1 MRFLMSAVFL
11 FSALAVP
18 APVSAEEFKLAGTWV
33 LTVDARGGQR
43 DYYLELKQDGSK
55 VSGAFIS
62 PRSGSFAIKEGTL
75 KEGALKLVVPR
86 NLGDAVRIFEIVAKL
101 GADGIFKGTLTVDG
115 NDGGGVVIR
124 KDSTKPTVVGRWV
137 ASAGS
142 KDGEPVRSMIEI
154 TADKDGKLS
163 GRSFSDTGE
172 FPLKTVKFDGK
183 KLSYSLVL
191 EFEGKEGEK
200 ATVTFVVEAELKGR
214 FLMAG
219 KWFDKADANFS
230 GPWTASLAAAEGG
243 RGGARSQGN
252 RRPEGR
258 ERPQGGERPEGGRR
272 PEGSNRRP
280 EGRERPE
287 GPRGEGR
294 PRSAAAAFV
303 GKWYAA
309 VEMPGGEEQK
319 FVFNFQLAG
328 EKVAGS
334 VKAGD
339 GSSFK
344 ILGGSVE
351 GRKITFKIEYSLDGV
366 DTEVELKGELL
377 GRGSIKGSW
386 TAEGEE
392 GEWKGSRSK
401 TI

>member
-18 APVSAEEFKLAGTWV
+18 APVSAEELKLAGTWV

-86 NLGDAVRIFEIVAKL
+86 NLGDAVRIFEILAKL
-101 GADGIFKGTLTVDG
+101 GADGTFKGALTVDG
-115 NDGGGVVIR
+115 NDGGSIVIK
-124 KDSTKPTVVGRWV
+124 KDSTRPTVVGRWM

-163 GRSFSDTGE
+163 GRSFSDSGE
-172 FPLKTVKFDGK
+172 FPLKDVKVDGK

-191 EFEGKEGEK
+191 DFGGEK
-200 ATVTFVVEAELKGR
+200 VTFVVEAELKGR

-219 KWFDKADANFS
+219 KWFDKADASF
-230 GPWTASLAAAEGG
+230 GGAWTANLAAAEGA
-243 RGGARSQGN
+243 RRGARPQGN

-258 ERPQGGERPEGGRR
+258 ERPEGG
-272 PEGSNRRP
+272 RRP

-287 GPRGEGR
+287 GGRGEAGGR
-294 PRSAAAAFV
+294 RPPSTVAFV
-303 GKWYAA
+303 GKWYAD

-344 ILGGSVE
+344 ILGGLVE
-351 GRKITFKIEYSLDGV
+351 GRKITFKISYNLDGV
-366 DTEVELKGELL
+366 DVEVELVGELK
-377 GRGSIKGSW
+377 GRGSITGSW

-392 GEWKGSRSK
+392 GEWKGARSR
-401 TI
+401 TL

>member
-18 APVSAEEFKLAGTWV
+18 APVSAEELKLAGTWV

-86 NLGDAVRIFEIVAKL
+86 NLGDAVRIFEILAKL
-101 GADGIFKGTLTVDG
+101 GADGTFKGALTVDG
-115 NDGGGVVIR
+115 NDGGSIVIK
-124 KDSTKPTVVGRWV
+124 KDSTRPTVVGRWM

-163 GRSFSDTGE
+163 GRSLSDSGE
-172 FPLKTVKFDGK
+172 FPLKDVKVDGK

-191 EFEGKEGEK
+191 DFGGEK
-200 ATVTFVVEAELKGR
+200 VTFVVEAELKGR

-219 KWFDKADANFS
+219 KWFDKADASF
-230 GPWTASLAAAEGG
+230 GGAWTANLAAAEGA
-243 RGGARSQGN
+243 RRGARPQGN

-272 PEGSNRRP
+272 PEG
-280 EGRERPE
+280 RERPE
-287 GPRGEGR
+287 SGRGEAGGR
-294 PRSAAAAFV
+294 RPPSTVAFV
-303 GKWYAA
+303 GKWYAD
-309 VEMPGGEEQK
+309 VEMPDGEAQK

-344 ILGGSVE
+344 ILGGLVE
-351 GRKITFKIEYSLDGV
+351 GRKITFKIAYNLDGV
-366 DTEVELKGELL
+366 DVEVELVGELK
-377 GRGSIKGSW
+377 GRGSITGSW

-392 GEWKGSRSK
+392 GEWKSSRSR
-401 TI
+401 TL

>member
-18 APVSAEEFKLAGTWV
+18 APVSAEELKLAGTWV

-86 NLGDAVRIFEIVAKL
+86 NLGDAVRIFEILAKL
-101 GADGIFKGTLTVDG
+101 GADGTFKGALTVDG
-115 NDGGGVVIR
+115 NDGGSIVIK
-124 KDSTKPTVVGRWV
+124 KDSTRPTVVGRWM

-163 GRSFSDTGE
+163 GRSLSDSGE
-172 FPLKTVKFDGK
+172 FPLKDVKVDGK

-191 EFEGKEGEK
+191 DFGGEK
-200 ATVTFVVEAELKGR
+200 VTFVVEAELKGR

-219 KWFDKADANFS
+219 KWFDKADASF
-230 GPWTASLAAAEGG
+230 GGAWTANLAAAEGA
-243 RGGARSQGN
+243 RRGARPQGN

-272 PEGSNRRP
+272 PEG
-280 EGRERPE
+280 RERPE
-287 GPRGEGR
+287 SGRGEAGGR
-294 PRSAAAAFV
+294 RPPSTVAFV
-303 GKWYAA
+303 GKWYAD

-344 ILGGSVE
+344 ILGGLVE
-351 GRKITFKIEYSLDGV
+351 GRKITFKIAYNLDGV
-366 DTEVELKGELL
+366 DVEVELVGELK
-377 GRGSIKGSW
+377 GRGSITGSW

-401 TI
+401 TL

>member
-1 MRFLMSAVFL
+1 MSAVFL

-18 APVSAEEFKLAGTWV
+18 APVSAEELKLAGTWV

-86 NLGDAVRIFEIVAKL
+86 NLGDAVRIFEVLAKL
-101 GADGIFKGTLTVDG
+101 GADGTFKGALTVDG
-115 NDGGGVVIR
+115 NDGGSIVIK
-124 KDSTKPTVVGRWV
+124 KDSTRPTVVGRWM

-142 KDGEPVRSMIEI
+142 KDGEPVRSMVEI

-163 GRSFSDTGE
+163 GRSFSDSGE
-172 FPLKTVKFDGK
+172 FPLKDVKLDGK

-191 EFEGKEGEK
+191 DFGGEK
-200 ATVTFVVEAELKGR
+200 VTFVVEAELKGR

-219 KWFDKADANFS
+219 KWFDKADASFGGS
-230 GPWTASLAAAEGG
+230 WTANLAAAEGA
-243 RGGARSQGN
+243 RRGARPQGN

-272 PEGSNRRP
+272 PEG
-280 EGRERPE
+280 RERPE
-287 GPRGEGR
+287 SGRGEAGGR
-294 PRSAAAAFV
+294 RPPSTVAFV
-303 GKWYAA
+303 GKWYAD

-328 EKVAGS
+328 EKVGGS

-351 GRKITFKIEYSLDGV
+351 GRKITFKIAYNLDGV
-366 DTEVELKGELL
+366 DVEVELAGELK
-377 GRGSIKGSW
+377 GRGSITGSW

-401 TI
+401 TL

>member
-11 FSALAVP
+11 LSALAVP
-18 APVSAEEFKLAGTWV
+18 PPVSAEEIKLDGTWV
-33 LTVDARGGQR
+33 LTVDDRGRQR

-101 GADGIFKGTLTVDG
+101 GADGTFKGALTVDG
-115 NDGGGVVIR
+115 NDGGGVVIK
-124 KDSTKPTVVGRWV
+124 KDSTRPTVVGRWM

-154 TADKDGKLS
+154 IADKAGKLS
-163 GRSFSDTGE
+163 GRSFSDSGE
-172 FPLKTVKFDGK
+172 FPLKDVKLDGK

-191 EFEGKEGEK
+191 DFGGEK
-200 ATVTFVVEAELKGR
+200 VTFVVEAELKGR

-219 KWFDKADANFS
+219 KWFDKADASFGGS
-230 GPWTASLAAAEGG
+230 WTANPAAAEGA
-243 RGGARSQGN
+243 RRGARPQGN

-272 PEGSNRRP
+272 PEGSGRRP
-280 EGRERPE
+280 EGGERPE
-287 GPRGEGR
+287 GGRGEAGGRR
-294 PRSAAAAFV
+294 PRSATAAFV

-309 VEMPGGEEQK
+309 VEMPGGEGQK
-319 FVFNFQLAG
+319 FVFNFQFAG

-351 GRKITFKIEYSLDGV
+351 GRKITFKIEYNLDGV
-366 DTEVELKGELL
+366 EVEVELKGELKS
-377 GRGSIKGSW
+377 RGSIDGSW
-386 TAEGEE
+386 SAEGEE
-392 GEWKGSRSK
+392 GEWKGSRSQ
-401 TI
+401 TL

>member
-18 APVSAEEFKLAGTWV
+18 APVSAEELKLAGTWV

-75 KEGALKLVVPR
+75 KDGALKLVVPR
-86 NLGDAVRIFEIVAKL
+86 NLGDAVRIFEILAKL
-101 GADGIFKGTLTVDG
+101 GADGTFKGALTVDG
-115 NDGGGVVIR
+115 NDGGSIVIK
-124 KDSTKPTVVGRWV
+124 KDSTRPTVVGRWM

-163 GRSFSDTGE
+163 GRSFSDSGE
-172 FPLKTVKFDGK
+172 FPLKDVKLDGK

-191 EFEGKEGEK
+191 DFGGEK
-200 ATVTFVVEAELKGR
+200 VTFVVEAELKGR

-219 KWFDKADANFS
+219 KWFDKADASFGGS
-230 GPWTASLAAAEGG
+230 WTANLAAAEGA
-243 RGGARSQGN
+243 RRGARPQGN

-272 PEGSNRRP
+272 PEGQ
-280 EGRERPE
+280 
-287 GPRGEGR
+287 RGEGR
-294 PRSAAAAFV
+294 PRSAVAAFV
-303 GKWYAA
+303 GKWYAD
-309 VEMPGGEEQK
+309 VEMPDGEAQK

-344 ILGGSVE
+344 ILGGLVE
-351 GRKITFKIEYSLDGV
+351 GRKITFKIAYNLDGV
-366 DTEVELKGELL
+366 DVEVELVGELK
-377 GRGSIKGSW
+377 GRGSITGSW

-401 TI
+401 TL

>member
-18 APVSAEEFKLAGTWV
+18 APVSAEELKLAGTWV

-86 NLGDAVRIFEIVAKL
+86 NLGDAVRIFEILAKL
-101 GADGIFKGTLTVDG
+101 GADGTFKGALTVDG
-115 NDGGGVVIR
+115 NDGGSIVIK
-124 KDSTKPTVVGRWV
+124 KDSTRPTVVGRWM

-163 GRSFSDTGE
+163 GRSFSDSGE
-172 FPLKTVKFDGK
+172 FPLKDVKVDGK

-191 EFEGKEGEK
+191 DFGGEK
-200 ATVTFVVEAELKGR
+200 VTFVVEAELKGR

-219 KWFDKADANFS
+219 KWFDKADASF
-230 GPWTASLAAAEGG
+230 GGAWTANLAAAEGA
-243 RGGARSQGN
+243 RRGARPQGN

-272 PEGSNRRP
+272 PEG
-280 EGRERPE
+280 RERPE
-287 GPRGEGR
+287 GQRGEGR
-294 PRSAAAAFV
+294 PRSAGAAFV
-303 GKWYAA
+303 GKWYAD
-309 VEMPGGEEQK
+309 VEMPDGEAQK

-328 EKVAGS
+328 EKVSGS
-334 VKAGD
+334 VKAGG

-344 ILGGSVE
+344 IA
-351 GRKITFKIEYSLDGV
+351 YNLDGV
-366 DTEVELKGELL
+366 DVEVELVGELK
-377 GRGSIKGSW
+377 GRGSITGSW

-392 GEWKGSRSK
+392 GEWKGARSK
-401 TI
+401 TL

>member
-18 APVSAEEFKLAGTWV
+18 APVSAEELKLAGTWV

-86 NLGDAVRIFEIVAKL
+86 NLGDAVRIFEILAKL
-101 GADGIFKGTLTVDG
+101 GADGTFKGALTVDG
-115 NDGGGVVIR
+115 NDGGSIVIK
-124 KDSTKPTVVGRWV
+124 KDSTRPTVVGRWM

-163 GRSFSDTGE
+163 GRSLSDSGE
-172 FPLKTVKFDGK
+172 FPLKDVKVDGK

-191 EFEGKEGEK
+191 DFGGEK
-200 ATVTFVVEAELKGR
+200 VTFVVEAELKGR

-219 KWFDKADANFS
+219 KWFDKADASF
-230 GPWTASLAAAEGG
+230 GGAWTANLAAAEGA
-243 RGGARSQGN
+243 RRGARPQGN

-272 PEGSNRRP
+272 PEG
-280 EGRERPE
+280 RERPE
-287 GPRGEGR
+287 SGRGEAGGR
-294 PRSAAAAFV
+294 RPPSTVAFV
-303 GKWYAA
+303 GKWYAD

-344 ILGGSVE
+344 ILGGLVE
-351 GRKITFKIEYSLDGV
+351 GRKITFKIAYNLDGV
-366 DTEVELKGELL
+366 DVEVELVGELK
-377 GRGSIKGSW
+377 GRGSITGSW

-392 GEWKGSRSK
+392 GEWKSSRSR
-401 TI
+401 TL

>member
-1 MRFLMSAVFL
+1 MRFLMSAAFP

-18 APVSAEEFKLAGTWV
+18 APVSAEELKLDGTWV
-33 LTVDARGGQR
+33 LTVDARGRQR
-43 DYYLELKQDGSK
+43 DYYLELKQDGPK
-55 VSGAFIS
+55 VSGSFIS

-101 GADGIFKGTLTVDG
+101 GTDGTFKGTLAVDG
-115 NDGGGVVIR
+115 NDGGAIVIK
-124 KDSTKPTVVGRWV
+124 KDSTRPTVVGRWM

-163 GRSFSDTGE
+163 GRSFSDSGE
-172 FPLKTVKFDGK
+172 FPLNAVKFDGK

-191 EFEGKEGEK
+191 DFEGEK
-200 ATVTFVVEAELKGR
+200 VTFVVEAELKGR

-219 KWFDKADANFS
+219 KWFDKADANFG
-230 GPWTASLAAAEGG
+230 GPWTANLGAADGG
-243 RGGARSQGN
+243 RSGARPQGN

-272 PEGSNRRP
+272 PEGSGRRP
-280 EGRERPE
+280 EGGERPE
-287 GPRGEGR
+287 GGRGEAGGRR

-309 VEMPGGEEQK
+309 VEMPGGEGQK
-319 FVFNFQLAG
+319 FVFNFQFAG

-351 GRKITFKIEYSLDGV
+351 GRKITFKIEYNLDGV
-366 DTEVELKGELL
+366 EVEVELKGELK
-377 GRGSIKGSW
+377 GRGSIDGSW
-386 TAEGEE
+386 SAEGEE
-392 GEWKGSRSK
+392 GEWKGSRSQ
-401 TI
+401 TL

>member
-18 APVSAEEFKLAGTWV
+18 APVSAEELKLAGTWV

-86 NLGDAVRIFEIVAKL
+86 NLGDAVRIFEVLAKL
-101 GADGIFKGTLTVDG
+101 GADGTFKGALTVDG
-115 NDGGGVVIR
+115 NDGGSIVIK
-124 KDSTKPTVVGRWV
+124 KDSTRPTVVGRWM

-163 GRSFSDTGE
+163 GRSFSDSGE
-172 FPLKTVKFDGK
+172 FPLKDVKVDGK

-191 EFEGKEGEK
+191 DFGGEK
-200 ATVTFVVEAELKGR
+200 VTFVVEAELKGR

-219 KWFDKADANFS
+219 KWFDKADASF
-230 GPWTASLAAAEGG
+230 GGAWTANLAAAEGA
-243 RGGARSQGN
+243 RRGARPQGN

-258 ERPQGGERPEGGRR
+258 ERPEGG
-272 PEGSNRRP
+272 RRP

-287 GPRGEGR
+287 GGRGEAGGR
-294 PRSAAAAFV
+294 RPPSTVAFV
-303 GKWYAA
+303 GKWYAD

-344 ILGGSVE
+344 ILGGLVE
-351 GRKITFKIEYSLDGV
+351 GRKITFKISYNLDGV
-366 DTEVELKGELL
+366 DVEVELVGELK
-377 GRGSIKGSW
+377 GRGSITGSW

-392 GEWKGSRSK
+392 GEWKGARSR
-401 TI
+401 TL

>member
-18 APVSAEEFKLAGTWV
+18 APVSAEELRLDGTWV
-33 LTVDARGGQR
+33 LTVDARGRQR

-55 VSGAFIS
+55 VSGSFIS
-62 PRSGSFAIKEGTL
+62 PRSGPFAIKEGTL
-75 KEGALKLVVPR
+75 KDGALKLVVPR
-86 NLGDAVRIFEIVAKL
+86 NLGDAVRIFEILAKL
-101 GADGIFKGTLTVDG
+101 GADGTFKGALTVDG
-115 NDGGGVVIR
+115 NDGGAIVIK
-124 KDSTKPTVVGRWV
+124 KDSTRPTVVGRWM

-154 TADKDGKLS
+154 AADKDGKLS
-163 GRSFSDTGE
+163 GRSISDSGE
-172 FPLKTVKFDGK
+172 FPLKDVKLDGK

-191 EFEGKEGEK
+191 DFGGEK
-200 ATVTFVVEAELKGR
+200 VTFVVEAELKGR

-219 KWFDKADANFS
+219 KWFDKADASF
-230 GPWTASLAAAEGG
+230 GGAWTANLAAAGG
-243 RGGARSQGN
+243 RAGGQRSQGN

-272 PEGSNRRP
+272 PEG
-280 EGRERPE
+280 RERPE
-287 GPRGEGR
+287 SGRGEAGGR
-294 PRSAAAAFV
+294 RPPSTAAFV
-303 GKWYAA
+303 GKWYAD

-328 EKVAGS
+328 EKVGGS

-351 GRKITFKIEYSLDGV
+351 GRKITFKITYNLDGV
-366 DTEVELKGELL
+366 DAEVELVGELK
-377 GRGSIKGSW
+377 GRGSISGSW

-401 TI
+401 TL

>member
-1 MRFLMSAVFL
+1 MKVFMSAAFL
-11 FSALAVP
+11 LSALTVP
-18 APVSAEEFKLAGTWV
+18 TPASAEELKLDGTWV
-33 LTVDARGGQR
+33 LTVEDRGRQR

-86 NLGDAVRIFEIVAKL
+86 NLGDAVRIFEILAKL
-101 GADGIFKGTLTVDG
+101 GADGTFKGTLTVDG
-115 NDGGGVVIR
+115 NDGGGVVIK
-124 KDSTKPTVVGRWV
+124 KDSTRPTVVGRWM

-163 GRSFSDTGE
+163 GRSFSDSGE
-172 FPLKTVKFDGK
+172 FPLKDVKLDGK
-183 KLSYSLVL
+183 KLSYTLVL
-191 EFEGKEGEK
+191 DFGGEK
-200 ATVTFVVEAELKGR
+200 VTFVVEAELKGR
-214 FLMAG
+214 FLMSG
-219 KWFDKADANFS
+219 KWFDKADASFGGS
-230 GPWTASLAAAEGG
+230 WTANLAAAEGA
-243 RGGARSQGN
+243 RRGARPQGN

-272 PEGSNRRP
+272 PEGSGRRP
-280 EGRERPE
+280 EGGERPE
-287 GPRGEGR
+287 GGRGEAGGRR

-309 VEMPGGEEQK
+309 VEMPGGEGQK
-319 FVFNFQLAG
+319 FVFNFQFAG

-334 VKAGD
+334 VTAGD

-351 GRKITFKIEYSLDGV
+351 GRKITFKIEYNLDGV
-366 DTEVELKGELL
+366 EVEVELQGELK
-377 GRGSIKGSW
+377 GRGSIDGSW
-386 TAEGEE
+386 SAEGEE
-392 GEWKGSRSK
+392 GEWKGSRSQ
-401 TI
+401 TL

>member
-18 APVSAEEFKLAGTWV
+18 APVSAEELKLDGTWV

-75 KEGALKLVVPR
+75 KDGALKLVVPR
-86 NLGDAVRIFEIVAKL
+86 NLGDAVRTFEIVAKL
-101 GADGIFKGTLTVDG
+101 GADGTFKGTLTVDG
-115 NDGGGVVIR
+115 NDGGGVVIK
-124 KDSTKPTVVGRWV
+124 KDSTRPTVVGRWM

-142 KDGEPVRSMIEI
+142 KDGEPVRSMVEI

-163 GRSFSDTGE
+163 GRSFSDSGD
-172 FPLKTVKFDGK
+172 FPLKDVKLDGK

-191 EFEGKEGEK
+191 DFGGEK
-200 ATVTFVVEAELKGR
+200 VTFVVEAELKGR

-219 KWFDKADANFS
+219 KWFDKADASFGGS
-230 GPWTASLAAAEGG
+230 WTANLAAAEGA
-243 RGGARSQGN
+243 RRGARPQGN

-272 PEGSNRRP
+272 PEG
-280 EGRERPE
+280 RERPE
-287 GPRGEGR
+287 SGRGEAGGR
-294 PRSAAAAFV
+294 RPPSTVAFV
-303 GKWYAA
+303 GKWYAD
-309 VEMPGGEEQK
+309 VEMPDGEAQK

-344 ILGGSVE
+344 ILGGLVE
-351 GRKITFKIEYSLDGV
+351 GRKITFKIAYNLDGV
-366 DTEVELKGELL
+366 DVEVELVGELK
-377 GRGSIKGSW
+377 GRGSITGSW

-401 TI
+401 TL

>member
-1 MRFLMSAVFL
+1 MSAVFL

-18 APVSAEEFKLAGTWV
+18 APVSAEELKLAGTWV

-86 NLGDAVRIFEIVAKL
+86 NLGDAVRIFEVLAKL
-101 GADGIFKGTLTVDG
+101 GADGTFKGALTVDG
-115 NDGGGVVIR
+115 NDGGSIVIK
-124 KDSTKPTVVGRWV
+124 KDSTRPTVVGRWM

-142 KDGEPVRSMIEI
+142 KDGEPVRSMVEI

-163 GRSFSDTGE
+163 GRSFSDSGE
-172 FPLKTVKFDGK
+172 FPLKDVKLDGK

-191 EFEGKEGEK
+191 DFGGEK
-200 ATVTFVVEAELKGR
+200 VTFVVEAELKGR

-219 KWFDKADANFS
+219 KWFDKADASFGGS
-230 GPWTASLAAAEGG
+230 WTANLAAAEGA
-243 RGGARSQGN
+243 RRGARPQGN

-272 PEGSNRRP
+272 PEG
-280 EGRERPE
+280 RERPE
-287 GPRGEGR
+287 SGRGEAGGR
-294 PRSAAAAFV
+294 RPPSTVAFV
-303 GKWYAA
+303 GKWYAD

-344 ILGGSVE
+344 ILGGLVE
-351 GRKITFKIEYSLDGV
+351 GRKITFKIAYNLDGV
-366 DTEVELKGELL
+366 DVEVELVGELK
-377 GRGSIKGSW
+377 GRGSITGSW

-401 TI
+401 TL

>member
-18 APVSAEEFKLAGTWV
+18 APVSAEELKLAGTWV

-86 NLGDAVRIFEIVAKL
+86 NLGDAVRIFEILAKL
-101 GADGIFKGTLTVDG
+101 GADGTFKGALTVDG
-115 NDGGGVVIR
+115 NDGGSIVIK
-124 KDSTKPTVVGRWV
+124 KDSTRPTVVGRWM

-163 GRSFSDTGE
+163 GRSLSDSGE
-172 FPLKTVKFDGK
+172 FPLKDVKVDGK

-191 EFEGKEGEK
+191 DFGGEK
-200 ATVTFVVEAELKGR
+200 VTFVVEAELKGR

-219 KWFDKADANFS
+219 KWFDKADASFGGS
-230 GPWTASLAAAEGG
+230 WTANLAAAEGA
-243 RGGARSQGN
+243 RRGARPQGN

-272 PEGSNRRP
+272 PEG
-280 EGRERPE
+280 RERPE
-287 GPRGEGR
+287 SGRGEAGGR
-294 PRSAAAAFV
+294 RPPSTVAFV
-303 GKWYAA
+303 GKWYAD

-344 ILGGSVE
+344 ILGGLVE
-351 GRKITFKIEYSLDGV
+351 GRKITFKIAYNLDGV
-366 DTEVELKGELL
+366 DVEVELVGELK
-377 GRGSIKGSW
+377 GRGSITGSW

-392 GEWKGSRSK
+392 GEWKSSRSR
-401 TI
+401 TL

>member
-1 MRFLMSAVFL
+1 MSAVFL

-18 APVSAEEFKLAGTWV
+18 APVSAEELKLAGTWV

-86 NLGDAVRIFEIVAKL
+86 NLGDAVRIFEVLAKL
-101 GADGIFKGTLTVDG
+101 GADGTFKGALTVDG
-115 NDGGGVVIR
+115 NDGGSIVIK
-124 KDSTKPTVVGRWV
+124 KDSTRPTVVGRWM

-142 KDGEPVRSMIEI
+142 KDGEPVRSMVEI

-163 GRSFSDTGE
+163 GRSFSDSGE
-172 FPLKTVKFDGK
+172 FPLKDVKLDGK

-191 EFEGKEGEK
+191 DFGGEK
-200 ATVTFVVEAELKGR
+200 VTFVVEAELKGR

-219 KWFDKADANFS
+219 KWFDKADASF
-230 GPWTASLAAAEGG
+230 GGAWTANLAAAEGA
-243 RGGARSQGN
+243 RRGARPQGN

-272 PEGSNRRP
+272 PEG
-280 EGRERPE
+280 RERPE
-287 GPRGEGR
+287 SGRGEAGGR
-294 PRSAAAAFV
+294 RPPSTVAFV
-303 GKWYAA
+303 GKWYAD

-344 ILGGSVE
+344 ILGGLVE
-351 GRKITFKIEYSLDGV
+351 GRKITFKIAYNLDGV
-366 DTEVELKGELL
+366 DVEVELVGELK
-377 GRGSIKGSW
+377 GRGSITGSW

-401 TI
+401 TL

>member
-18 APVSAEEFKLAGTWV
+18 APVSAEELKLAGTWV

-86 NLGDAVRIFEIVAKL
+86 NLGDAVRIFEVLAKL
-101 GADGIFKGTLTVDG
+101 GADGTFKGALTVDG
-115 NDGGGVVIR
+115 NDGGSIVIK
-124 KDSTKPTVVGRWV
+124 KDSTRPTVVGRWM

-142 KDGEPVRSMIEI
+142 KDGEPVRSMVEI

-163 GRSFSDTGE
+163 GRSFSDSGE
-172 FPLKTVKFDGK
+172 FPLKDVKLDGK

-191 EFEGKEGEK
+191 DFGGEK
-200 ATVTFVVEAELKGR
+200 VTFVVEAELKGR

-219 KWFDKADANFS
+219 KWFDTADAS
-230 GPWTASLAAAEGG
+230 CGGSWTANLAAAEGA
-243 RGGARSQGN
+243 RRGARPQGN

-272 PEGSNRRP
+272 PEG
-280 EGRERPE
+280 RERPE
-287 GPRGEGR
+287 SGRGEAGGR
-294 PRSAAAAFV
+294 RPPSTVAFV
-303 GKWYAA
+303 GKWYAD

-344 ILGGSVE
+344 ILGGLVE
-351 GRKITFKIEYSLDGV
+351 GRKITFKIAYNLDGV
-366 DTEVELKGELL
+366 DVEVELAGELK
-377 GRGSIKGSW
+377 GRGSITGSW

-401 TI
+401 TL

>member
-18 APVSAEEFKLAGTWV
+18 APVSAEELKLAGTWV

-75 KEGALKLVVPR
+75 KDGALKLVVPR
-86 NLGDAVRIFEIVAKL
+86 NLGDAVRIFEILAKL
-101 GADGIFKGTLTVDG
+101 GADGTFKGTLTVDG
-115 NDGGGVVIR
+115 NDGGGVVIK
-124 KDSTKPTVVGRWV
+124 KDSTRATVVGRWM

-142 KDGEPVRSMIEI
+142 KDGEPVRSMVEI

-163 GRSFSDTGE
+163 GRSFSDSGE
-172 FPLKTVKFDGK
+172 FPLKDVKLDGK

-191 EFEGKEGEK
+191 DFGGEK
-200 ATVTFVVEAELKGR
+200 VTFVVEAELKGR

-219 KWFDKADANFS
+219 KWFDKADASFGGS
-230 GPWTASLAAAEGG
+230 WTANLAAAEGA
-243 RGGARSQGN
+243 RRGARPQGN

-272 PEGSNRRP
+272 PEG
-280 EGRERPE
+280 RERPE
-287 GPRGEGR
+287 GGRGEAGGR
-294 PRSAAAAFV
+294 RPPSTVAFV
-303 GKWYAA
+303 GKWYAD

-344 ILGGSVE
+344 ILGGLVE
-351 GRKITFKIEYSLDGV
+351 GRKITFKIAYNLDGV
-366 DTEVELKGELL
+366 DVEVELVGELK
-377 GRGSIKGSW
+377 GRGSITGSW

-401 TI
+401 TL

>member
-11 FSALAVP
+11 FSALTVP
-18 APVSAEEFKLAGTWV
+18 SPASAEEPKLAGTWV
-33 LTVDARGGQR
+33 LTVDGRGGQR

-75 KEGALKLVVPR
+75 KDGALKLVVPR
-86 NLGDAVRIFEIVAKL
+86 NLGDAVRIFEILAKL
-101 GADGIFKGTLTVDG
+101 GSDGTFKGTLTVDG
-115 NDGGGVVIR
+115 NDGGGVVIK
-124 KDSTKPTVVGRWV
+124 KDNTKPTVVGRWM

-142 KDGEPVRSMIEI
+142 KDGEPVRSMVEI
-154 TADKDGKLS
+154 TAGKDGKLS
-163 GRSFSDTGE
+163 GRSFSDRGE
-172 FPLKTVKFDGK
+172 FPLKDVKLDGK

-191 EFEGKEGEK
+191 DFEGEK
-200 ATVTFVVEAELKGR
+200 VTFVVEAELKGR

-219 KWFDKADANFS
+219 KWFDKADAAFG
-230 GPWTASLAAAEGG
+230 GPWTANLAAAEGG
-243 RGGARSQGN
+243 RRGARPQGN

-258 ERPQGGERPEGGRR
+258 QRPQGGERPEGGRR
-272 PEGSNRRP
+272 PEG
-280 EGRERPE
+280 RERPE
-287 GPRGEGR
+287 SGRGEAGGRR

-309 VEMPGGEEQK
+309 VEMPDGEEQK
-319 FVFNFQLAG
+319 FVFNFQFAG

-351 GRKITFKIEYSLDGV
+351 GRKITFKIEYNLDGIEV
-366 DTEVELKGELL
+366 EVELQGALK
-377 GRGSIKGSW
+377 GRGSIDGSW
-386 TAEGEE
+386 SAEGEE
-392 GEWKGSRSK
+392 GGWKGSRSQ
-401 TI
+401 TL

>member
-1 MRFLMSAVFL
+1 MRFLMSAAFL

-18 APVSAEEFKLAGTWV
+18 APVSAEELKLDGTWV
-33 LTVDARGGQR
+33 LTVDGRGGQR
-43 DYYLELKQDGSK
+43 DYYLELKQAGSK

-75 KEGALKLVVPR
+75 KDGALKLVVPR
-86 NLGDAVRIFEIVAKL
+86 NLGDAVRIFEILAKV

-115 NDGGGVVIR
+115 NDGGGIVIK
-124 KDSTKPTVVGRWV
+124 KDNTKPTVVGRWM

-142 KDGEPVRSMIEI
+142 KDGEPVRSMVEI

-163 GRSFSDTGE
+163 GRSFSDSGE
-172 FPLKTVKFDGK
+172 FPLKDVKLAGK

-191 EFEGKEGEK
+191 DFGGEK
-200 ATVTFVVEAELKGR
+200 VTFVVEAELKGR

-219 KWFDKADANFS
+219 KWFDKADASFG
-230 GPWTASLAAAEGG
+230 GPWTANLAAAEGA
-243 RGGARSQGN
+243 RRGARPQGN

-272 PEGSNRRP
+272 PEGSGRRP

-287 GPRGEGR
+287 GGRGEAGGRR

-319 FVFNFQLAG
+319 FVFNFQFAG

-351 GRKITFKIEYSLDGV
+351 GRKITFKIEYNLDGAEV
-366 DTEVELKGELL
+366 EVELQGELK
-377 GRGSIKGSW
+377 GRGSIDGSW
-386 TAEGEE
+386 SAEGEE
-392 GEWKGSRSK
+392 GGWKGSRSQ
-401 TI
+401 TL

>member
-1 MRFLMSAVFL
+1 
-11 FSALAVP
+11 
-18 APVSAEEFKLAGTWV
+18 
-33 LTVDARGGQR
+33 
-43 DYYLELKQDGSK
+43 
-55 VSGAFIS
+55 
-62 PRSGSFAIKEGTL
+62 
-75 KEGALKLVVPR
+75 
-86 NLGDAVRIFEIVAKL
+86 
-101 GADGIFKGTLTVDG
+101 
-115 NDGGGVVIR
+115 
-124 KDSTKPTVVGRWV
+124 
-137 ASAGS
+137 
-142 KDGEPVRSMIEI
+142 
-154 TADKDGKLS
+154 
-163 GRSFSDTGE
+163 
-172 FPLKTVKFDGK
+172 
-183 KLSYSLVL
+183 
-191 EFEGKEGEK
+191 
-200 ATVTFVVEAELKGR
+200 
-214 FLMAG
+214 
-219 KWFDKADANFS
+219 
-230 GPWTASLAAAEGG
+230 
-243 RGGARSQGN
+243 
-252 RRPEGR
+252 PEGR
-258 ERPQGGERPEGGRR
+258 ERPEGGERSEGG
-272 PEGSNRRP
+272 RRP

>member
-1 MRFLMSAVFL
+1 MSAVFL

-18 APVSAEEFKLAGTWV
+18 APVSAEELKLAGTWV

-86 NLGDAVRIFEIVAKL
+86 NLGDAVRIFEVLAKL
-101 GADGIFKGTLTVDG
+101 GADGTFKGALTVDG
-115 NDGGGVVIR
+115 NDGGSIVIK
-124 KDSTKPTVVGRWV
+124 KDSTRPTVVGRWM

-142 KDGEPVRSMIEI
+142 KDGEPVRSMVEI

-163 GRSFSDTGE
+163 GRSFSDSGE
-172 FPLKTVKFDGK
+172 FPLKDVKLDGK

-191 EFEGKEGEK
+191 DFGGEK
-200 ATVTFVVEAELKGR
+200 VTFVVEAELKGR

-219 KWFDKADANFS
+219 KWFDKADASFGGS
-230 GPWTASLAAAEGG
+230 WTANLAAAEGA
-243 RGGARSQGN
+243 RRGARPQGN

-272 PEGSNRRP
+272 PEG
-280 EGRERPE
+280 RERPE
-287 GPRGEGR
+287 SGRGEAGGR
-294 PRSAAAAFV
+294 RPPSTVAFV
-303 GKWYAA
+303 GKWYAD

-344 ILGGSVE
+344 ILGGLVE
-351 GRKITFKIEYSLDGV
+351 GRKITFKIAYNLDGV
-366 DTEVELKGELL
+366 DVEVELAGELK
-377 GRGSIKGSW
+377 GRGSITGSW
-386 TAEGEE
+386 TAEGDE

-401 TI
+401 TL

>member
-1 MRFLMSAVFL
+1 MSAVFL

-18 APVSAEEFKLAGTWV
+18 APVSAEELKLAGTWV

-86 NLGDAVRIFEIVAKL
+86 NLGDAVRIFEVLAKL
-101 GADGIFKGTLTVDG
+101 GADGTFKGALTVDG
-115 NDGGGVVIR
+115 NDGGSIVIK
-124 KDSTKPTVVGRWV
+124 KDSTRPTVVGRWM

-163 GRSFSDTGE
+163 GRSLSDSGE
-172 FPLKTVKFDGK
+172 FPLKDVKVDGK

-191 EFEGKEGEK
+191 DFGGEK
-200 ATVTFVVEAELKGR
+200 VTFVVEAELKGR

-219 KWFDKADANFS
+219 KWFDKADASF
-230 GPWTASLAAAEGG
+230 GGAWTANLAAAEGA
-243 RGGARSQGN
+243 RRGARPQGN

-272 PEGSNRRP
+272 PEG
-280 EGRERPE
+280 RERPE
-287 GPRGEGR
+287 SGRGEAGGR
-294 PRSAAAAFV
+294 RPPSTVAFV
-303 GKWYAA
+303 GKWYAD

-344 ILGGSVE
+344 ILGGLVE
-351 GRKITFKIEYSLDGV
+351 GRKITFKIAYNLDGV
-366 DTEVELKGELL
+366 DVEVELVGELK
-377 GRGSIKGSW
+377 GRGSITGSW

-392 GEWKGSRSK
+392 GEWKSSRSR
-401 TI
+401 TL

>member
-1 MRFLMSAVFL
+1 MRAFIAAAFFLSGFITPHSAY
-11 FSALAVP
+11 S
-18 APVSAEEFKLAGTWV
+18 EEVRLEGTWV
-33 LTVDARGGQR
+33 ITVDDRGRQR
-43 DYYLELKQDGSK
+43 DYYLELKQDGTK

-62 PRSGSFAIKEGTL
+62 PRSGAYAIKEGSLT
-75 KEGALKLVVPR
+75 KGGLKLVIPR
-86 NLGDAVRIFEIVAKL
+86 DFGDVVRVFEIEAML
-101 GADGIFKGTLTVDG
+101 GKDGSFTGTLTVDG
-115 NDGGGVVIR
+115 NEGGGVVIK
-124 KDSTKPTVVGRWV
+124 KDNTRPTAVGRWTAM
-137 ASAGS
+137 ASS
-142 KDGEPVRSMIEI
+142 KDGEPVRSTIEI
-154 TADKDGKLS
+154 SADKEGKLS
-163 GRSFSDTGE
+163 GRSLSDSGE
-172 FPLKTVKFDGK
+172 LPLQAVKFDGK
-183 KLSYSLVL
+183 KLSYSLVID
-191 EFEGKEGEK
+191 FGGEK
-200 ATVTFVVEAELKGR
+200 VTFVVEAELKGR
-214 FLMAG
+214 FLMSG
-219 KWFDKADANFS
+219 KWFDKDDPRFGGS
-230 GPWTASLAAAEGG
+230 WTASLASAGERGDRAQRPEG
-243 RGGARSQGN
+243 RGRSGGN

-258 ERPQGGERPEGGRR
+258 EGPEGGERPEGGRR
-272 PEGSNRRP
+272 PEG
-280 EGRERPE
+280 RERPD

-303 GKWYAA
+303 GTWYAA

-351 GRKITFKIEYSLDGV
+351 GRKITFKIEYNLDGV

-386 TAEGEE
+386 AAEGEE

>member
-1 MRFLMSAVFL
+1 
-11 FSALAVP
+11 
-18 APVSAEEFKLAGTWV
+18 PVSAEELKLDGTWV
-33 LTVDARGGQR
+33 LTVDDRGRQR

-101 GADGIFKGTLTVDG
+101 GADGTFKGTLAVDG
-115 NDGGGVVIR
+115 NDGGGVVIK
-124 KDSTKPTVVGRWV
+124 KDNTKPTVVGRWM

-163 GRSFSDTGE
+163 GRSFSDSGE
-172 FPLKTVKFDGK
+172 FPLNAVKLDGK

-191 EFEGKEGEK
+191 DFGGEK
-200 ATVTFVVEAELKGR
+200 VTFVVEAELKGR

-219 KWFDKADANFS
+219 KWFDKADASFGGS
-230 GPWTASLAAAEGG
+230 WTANLAAAEG
-243 RGGARSQGN
+243 ARRSARPQGN

-272 PEGSNRRP
+272 PEGSGRRP
-280 EGRERPE
+280 EGGERTE
-287 GPRGEGR
+287 GGRGETGGRR
-294 PRSAAAAFV
+294 PRSAAFV

-309 VEMPGGEEQK
+309 VEMPGGEGQK
-319 FVFNFQLAG
+319 FVFNFQFAG

-334 VKAGD
+334 VTAGD

-351 GRKITFKIEYSLDGV
+351 GRKITFKIEYNLDGV
-366 DTEVELKGELL
+366 EVEVELQGELK
-377 GRGSIKGSW
+377 GRGSIDGSW
-386 TAEGEE
+386 SAEGEE
-392 GEWKGSRSK
+392 GEWKGSRSQ
-401 TI
+401 TL

>member
-18 APVSAEEFKLAGTWV
+18 APVSAEELKLAGTWV
-33 LTVDARGGQR
+33 LTVDARGSQR

-75 KEGALKLVVPR
+75 KDGALKLVVPR
-86 NLGDAVRIFEIVAKL
+86 NLGDAVRIFEILAKV

-115 NDGGGVVIR
+115 NDGGGIVIK
-124 KDSTKPTVVGRWV
+124 KDNTKPTVVGRWM

-142 KDGEPVRSMIEI
+142 KDGEPVRSMVEI

-163 GRSFSDTGE
+163 GRSFSDSGE
-172 FPLKTVKFDGK
+172 FPLKDVKVDGK

-191 EFEGKEGEK
+191 DFGGEK
-200 ATVTFVVEAELKGR
+200 VTFVVEAELKGR

-219 KWFDKADANFS
+219 KWFDKADASF
-230 GPWTASLAAAEGG
+230 GGAWTANLAAAEGA
-243 RGGARSQGN
+243 RRGARPQGN

-272 PEGSNRRP
+272 PEG
-280 EGRERPE
+280 RERPE
-287 GPRGEGR
+287 GQRGEGR
-294 PRSAAAAFV
+294 PRSAVAAFV
-303 GKWYAA
+303 GKWYAD
-309 VEMPGGEEQK
+309 VEMPDGEAQK

-328 EKVAGS
+328 EKVGGS

-351 GRKITFKIEYSLDGV
+351 GRKITFKIAYNLDGV
-366 DTEVELKGELL
+366 DVEVELAGELK
-377 GRGSIKGSW
+377 GRGSITGSW

-392 GEWKGSRSK
+392 GEWKGARSK
-401 TI
+401 TL

>member
-18 APVSAEEFKLAGTWV
+18 APVSAEELKLDGTWV

-86 NLGDAVRIFEIVAKL
+86 NLGDAVRIFEVLAKL
-101 GADGIFKGTLTVDG
+101 GADGTFKGALTVDG
-115 NDGGGVVIR
+115 NDGGSIVIK
-124 KDSTKPTVVGRWV
+124 KDSTRPTVVGRWM

-142 KDGEPVRSMIEI
+142 KEGEPVRSMIEI

-163 GRSFSDTGE
+163 GRSFSDSGE
-172 FPLKTVKFDGK
+172 FPLKDVKVDGK

-191 EFEGKEGEK
+191 DFGGEK
-200 ATVTFVVEAELKGR
+200 VTFVVEAELKGR

-219 KWFDKADANFS
+219 KWFDKADASF
-230 GPWTASLAAAEGG
+230 GGAWTANLAAAEGA
-243 RGGARSQGN
+243 RRGARPQGN

-272 PEGSNRRP
+272 PEG
-280 EGRERPE
+280 RERPE
-287 GPRGEGR
+287 SGRGEAGGR
-294 PRSAAAAFV
+294 RPPSTVAFV
-303 GKWYAA
+303 GKWYAD

-344 ILGGSVE
+344 ILGGLVE
-351 GRKITFKIEYSLDGV
+351 GRKITFKIAYNLDGV
-366 DTEVELKGELL
+366 DVEVELAGELK
-377 GRGSIKGSW
+377 GRGSITGSW

-401 TI
+401 TL

>member
-75 KEGALKLVVPR
+75 KDGALKLVVPR
-86 NLGDAVRIFEIVAKL
+86 NLGDAVRIFEILAKL
-101 GADGIFKGTLTVDG
+101 GADGTFKGALTVDG
-115 NDGGGVVIR
+115 NDGGSIVIK
-124 KDSTKPTVVGRWV
+124 KDSTRPTVVGRWM

-163 GRSFSDTGE
+163 GRSFSDSGE
-172 FPLKTVKFDGK
+172 FPLKDVKVDGK

-191 EFEGKEGEK
+191 DFGGEK
-200 ATVTFVVEAELKGR
+200 VTFVVEAELKGR

-219 KWFDKADANFS
+219 KWFDKADASFGGS
-230 GPWTASLAAAEGG
+230 WTANLAAAEGA
-243 RGGARSQGN
+243 RRGARPQGN

-272 PEGSNRRP
+272 PEG
-280 EGRERPE
+280 RERPE
-287 GPRGEGR
+287 GQRGEGR
-294 PRSAAAAFV
+294 PRSAVAAFV
-303 GKWYAA
+303 GKWYAD
-309 VEMPGGEEQK
+309 VEMPDGEAQK

-328 EKVAGS
+328 EKVGGS

-351 GRKITFKIEYSLDGV
+351 GRKITFKIAYNLDGV
-366 DTEVELKGELL
+366 DVEVELAGELK
-377 GRGSIKGSW
+377 GRGSITGSW

-392 GEWKGSRSK
+392 GEWKGARSK
-401 TI
+401 TL

>member
-18 APVSAEEFKLAGTWV
+18 APVSAEELKLAGTWV

-86 NLGDAVRIFEIVAKL
+86 NLGDAVRIFEVLAKL
-101 GADGIFKGTLTVDG
+101 GADGTFKGALTVDG
-115 NDGGGVVIR
+115 NDGGSIVIK
-124 KDSTKPTVVGRWV
+124 KDSTRPTVVGRWM

-163 GRSFSDTGE
+163 GRSFSDSGE
-172 FPLKTVKFDGK
+172 FPLKDVKVDGK

-191 EFEGKEGEK
+191 DFGGEK
-200 ATVTFVVEAELKGR
+200 VTFVVEAELKGR

-219 KWFDKADANFS
+219 KWFDKADASF
-230 GPWTASLAAAEGG
+230 GGAWTANLAAAEGA
-243 RGGARSQGN
+243 RRGARPQGN

-272 PEGSNRRP
+272 PEG
-280 EGRERPE
+280 RERPE
-287 GPRGEGR
+287 GGRGEAGGR
-294 PRSAAAAFV
+294 RPPSTVAFV
-303 GKWYAA
+303 GKWYAD

-344 ILGGSVE
+344 ILGGLVE
-351 GRKITFKIEYSLDGV
+351 GRKITFKISYNLDGV
-366 DTEVELKGELL
+366 DVEVELVGELK
-377 GRGSIKGSW
+377 GRGSITGSW

-392 GEWKGSRSK
+392 GEWKGARSR
-401 TI
+401 TL

>member
-18 APVSAEEFKLAGTWV
+18 APVSAEELKLAGTWV

-86 NLGDAVRIFEIVAKL
+86 NLGDAVRIFEILAKL
-101 GADGIFKGTLTVDG
+101 GADGTFKGALTVDG
-115 NDGGGVVIR
+115 NDGGSIVIK
-124 KDSTKPTVVGRWV
+124 KDSTRPTVVGRWM

-163 GRSFSDTGE
+163 GRSFSDSGE
-172 FPLKTVKFDGK
+172 FPLKDVKVDGK

-191 EFEGKEGEK
+191 DFGGEK
-200 ATVTFVVEAELKGR
+200 VTFVVEAELKGR

-219 KWFDKADANFS
+219 KWFDKADASF
-230 GPWTASLAAAEGG
+230 GGAWTANLAAAEGA
-243 RGGARSQGN
+243 RRGARPQGN

-272 PEGSNRRP
+272 PEG
-280 EGRERPE
+280 RERPE
-287 GPRGEGR
+287 SCLLYTSPSPRDLSTSR
-294 PRSAAAAFV
+294 MPSSA
-303 GKWYAA
+303 
-309 VEMPGGEEQK
+309 
-319 FVFNFQLAG
+319 
-328 EKVAGS
+328 
-334 VKAGD
+334 
-339 GSSFK
+339 
-344 ILGGSVE
+344 
-351 GRKITFKIEYSLDGV
+351 
-366 DTEVELKGELL
+366 
-377 GRGSIKGSW
+377 
-386 TAEGEE
+386 
-392 GEWKGSRSK
+392 
-401 TI
+401 

>member
-18 APVSAEEFKLAGTWV
+18 APVSAEELKLAGTWV

-86 NLGDAVRIFEIVAKL
+86 NLGDAVRIFEILAKL
-101 GADGIFKGTLTVDG
+101 GADGTFKGALTVDG
-115 NDGGGVVIR
+115 NDGGSIVIK
-124 KDSTKPTVVGRWV
+124 KDSTRPTVVGRWM

-163 GRSFSDTGE
+163 GRSFSDSGE
-172 FPLKTVKFDGK
+172 FPLKDVKLDGK

-191 EFEGKEGEK
+191 DFGGEK
-200 ATVTFVVEAELKGR
+200 VTFVVEAELKGR

-219 KWFDKADANFS
+219 KWFDKADASF
-230 GPWTASLAAAEGG
+230 GGAWTANLAAAEGA
-243 RGGARSQGN
+243 RRGARPQGN

-272 PEGSNRRP
+272 PEG
-280 EGRERPE
+280 RERPE
-287 GPRGEGR
+287 SGRGEAGGR
-294 PRSAAAAFV
+294 RPPSTVAFV
-303 GKWYAA
+303 GKWYAD

-344 ILGGSVE
+344 ILGGLVE
-351 GRKITFKIEYSLDGV
+351 GRKITFKIAYNLDGV
-366 DTEVELKGELL
+366 DVEVELVGELK
-377 GRGSIKGSW
+377 GRGSITGSW

-401 TI
+401 TL

>member
-18 APVSAEEFKLAGTWV
+18 APVSAEELKLAGTWV

-86 NLGDAVRIFEIVAKL
+86 NLGDAVRIFEVLAKL
-101 GADGIFKGTLTVDG
+101 GADGTFKGALTVDG
-115 NDGGGVVIR
+115 NDGGSIVIK
-124 KDSTKPTVVGRWV
+124 KDSTRPTVVGRWM

-163 GRSFSDTGE
+163 GRSLSDSGE
-172 FPLKTVKFDGK
+172 FPLKDVKVDGK

-191 EFEGKEGEK
+191 DFGGEK
-200 ATVTFVVEAELKGR
+200 VTFVVEAELKGR

-219 KWFDKADANFS
+219 KWFDKADASF
-230 GPWTASLAAAEGG
+230 GGAWTANLAAAEGA
-243 RGGARSQGN
+243 RRGARPQGN

-272 PEGSNRRP
+272 PEG
-280 EGRERPE
+280 RERPE
-287 GPRGEGR
+287 SGRGEAGGR
-294 PRSAAAAFV
+294 RPPSTVAFV
-303 GKWYAA
+303 GKWYAD

-344 ILGGSVE
+344 ILGGLVE
-351 GRKITFKIEYSLDGV
+351 GRKITFKIAYNLDGV
-366 DTEVELKGELL
+366 DVEVELVGELK
-377 GRGSIKGSW
+377 GRGSITGSW

-401 TI
+401 TL